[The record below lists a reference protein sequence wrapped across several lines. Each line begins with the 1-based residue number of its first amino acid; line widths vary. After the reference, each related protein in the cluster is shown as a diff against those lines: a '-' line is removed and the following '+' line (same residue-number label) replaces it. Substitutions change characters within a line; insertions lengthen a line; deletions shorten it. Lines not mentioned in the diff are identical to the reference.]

1 MKLKSM
7 LHNLN
12 QARESG
18 FTAVETII
26 TLIVFGVLATIS
38 IPNFASWYN
47 KYKLAQNLED
57 VRVTLEEARL
67 QAEKQGTQAGCTL
80 NFNLPNQ
87 VTTSNPGCLT
97 SGTLTLSQGI
107 AMVAEENPGNAL
119 NNLTFSFQGSTNKE
133 GTIVLY
139 RTDGSGEKRCLAITL
154 ITGII
159 RTGIYN
165 DSATPPTNIDKSKCK
180 PEKQV

>member
-1 MKLKSM
+1 MRLKTVLDN
-7 LHNLN
+7 LH
-12 QARESG
+12 QTRESG
-18 FTAVETII
+18 FTAVEILI
-26 TLIVFGVLATIS
+26 TFIVFSVLAAIS
-38 IPNFASWYN
+38 IPNFVGWYN
-47 KYKLAQNLED
+47 KYKLAENLED

-67 QAEKQGTQAGCTL
+67 KAEKQGTKAGCTL

-87 VTTSNPGCLT
+87 ITSSDAGCLT

-119 NNLTFSFQGSTNKE
+119 NNLTFSFYGSTNKE

-154 ITGII
+154 ITGIM
-159 RTGIYN
+159 RTGIYE
-165 DSATPPTNIDKSKCK
+165 DSTTPPTNIDKSKCK